1 MIEKT
6 IAGLKVGD
14 AQPVRVMGVINLSS
28 ESFYKGS
35 VVLAD
40 SVLDAALKMIDEGA
54 ELIDI
59 GARSTWPLALKISK
73 EEERSRLIPAIKML
87 ADITVPIS
95 VDTMFADIA
104 GKALDSGARIIND
117 VSGFTADNGMVK
129 VAKEHDCP
137 VILMASNKIPGDP
150 VGMDAVIDS
159 LERIISGAE
168 EYGVNPDN
176 IIIDPAIGRWT
187 PLKLPMYDYETID
200 NIQRL
205 RIFGKP
211 ILAAISRKS
220 FIGETLNKSA
230 DERLYGSLAATAIA
244 VRNGV
249 HIIRTHDVAP
259 TVDAVRVAERIRAR
273 IPAVSSGDY
282 EAELL
287 DIRNPN
293 DATRLITSIGA
304 TGTGSQVMK
313 NKTVLYNI
321 LLKNITTTEALIIKQ
336 EMLARGGDAA
346 LPREAVSHEADKV
359 NLIIMGTQLQVERL
373 IKKIKYQARSLPL
386 VADMLSELINKRND
400 IVFGSSKTTGMV
412 EPYPNTPSRGVT
424 R

>member
-6 IAGLKVGD
+6 IAGLEVGD
-14 AQPVRVMGVINLSS
+14 DQPVRVMGVINLSR

-35 VVLAD
+35 VVSAD

-54 ELIDI
+54 ELIDV
-59 GARSTWPLALKISK
+59 GARSTWPLSQKISK
-73 EEERSRLIPAIKML
+73 EEERSRLIPAIKKL

-104 GKALDSGARIIND
+104 GKALDAGARIIND
-117 VSGFTADNGMVK
+117 VSGFTADKGMVK

-159 LERIISGAE
+159 LGRIISGAE
-168 EYGVNPDN
+168 DGGVNPDN
-176 IIIDPAIGRWT
+176 IIIDPAIGKWT
-187 PLKLPMYDYETID
+187 PGKLPMYDYETID

-205 RIFGKP
+205 RIFEKP

-220 FIGETLNKSA
+220 FIGETLNKPA
-230 DERLYGSLAATAIA
+230 GERLYGSLAATAIA
-244 VRNGV
+244 VRNGA
-249 HIIRTHDVAP
+249 HIIRTHDVAA
-259 TVDAVRVAERIRAR
+259 TLDAVRVAERARAR
-273 IPAVSSGDY
+273 IPVVSSNDY

-287 DIRNPN
+287 DIRNQN
-293 DATRLITSIGA
+293 DAARLFSSIGA
-304 TGTGSQVMK
+304 TGAGSQVMK
-313 NKTVLYNI
+313 NKTVLFNI

-359 NLIIMGTQLQVERL
+359 NLVIMGTQLQVERL
-373 IKKIKYQARSLPL
+373 ITKLKRQARELP
-386 VADMLSELINKRND
+386 VIADMLSGLINKRND
-400 IVFGSSKTTGMV
+400 VVFG
-412 EPYPNTPSRGVT
+412 YSRL
-424 R
+424 